1 MKILKYLIIIL
12 LILCSCSPQT
22 RFDRLI
28 KRHPWLLT
36 KDTLYVKDTIRDT
49 IRITVPEVK
58 VDTVVEYQTLYDTIF
73 LEKDQLKVKVW
84 MDREKKVYIQGK
96 CDTVYI
102 VKPYEKIVERKIPIK
117 YYEKTPWYKKLLNN
131 VIGILLSLLIVYI
144 TYRIIRNYLL

>member
-28 KRHPWLLT
+28 KRNPWLLT

-49 IRITVPEVK
+49 IRITIPEVR
-58 VDTVVEYQTLYDTIF
+58 VDTVVDYKTLFDTVY
-73 LEKDQLKVKVW
+73 LKNDRIDVKVW
-84 MDREKKVYIQGK
+84 ADKDNKVYIQGK

-102 VKPYEKIVERKIPIK
+102 VKPYEKIVERKIPIM

-131 VIGILLSLLIVYI
+131 VIGILLSLLVVYI

>member
-1 MKILKYLIIIL
+1 MKYFIIIL
-12 LILCSCSPQT
+12 LIIYSCSPQR

-28 KRHPWLLT
+28 KRNPWLLT

-102 VKPYEKIVERKIPIK
+102 VKPYTKIVERKIPIK
-117 YYEKTPWYKKLLNN
+117 YYEKTPWYKTLLNN
-131 VIGILLSLLIVYI
+131 LIGILLTLLLVYI
-144 TYRIIRNYLL
+144 TYRIIRKYLL

>member
-1 MKILKYLIIIL
+1 MKYFIIIL
-12 LILCSCSPQT
+12 LIIYSCAPQK

-49 IRITVPEVK
+49 IRITIPEVR
-58 VDTVVEYQTLYDTIF
+58 VDTVVNYESLYDTIF

-102 VKPYEKIVERKIPIK
+102 VKPYTKIVERKIPIK
-117 YYEKTPWYKKLLNN
+117 YYEKTPWYKTLLNN
-131 VIGILLSLLIVYI
+131 LIGILLSLLLVYI
-144 TYRIIRNYLL
+144 TYRIIRKYLL

>member
-1 MKILKYLIIIL
+1 MKYFIIIL
-12 LILCSCSPQT
+12 LVICSCSPQR

-28 KRHPWLLT
+28 RKHPELLT
-36 KDTLYVKDTIRDT
+36 KDTLIVKDTIRDT
-49 IRITVPEVK
+49 IRITVPEVQ

-102 VKPYEKIVERKIPIK
+102 VKPYEKIVERKIPIM

-131 VIGILLSLLIVYI
+131 VIGILLSLLVVYI

>member
-1 MKILKYLIIIL
+1 MKYFIIIL
-12 LILCSCSPQT
+12 LVICSCSPQR

-28 KRHPWLLT
+28 RKHPELLT
-36 KDTLYVKDTIRDT
+36 KDTLIVKDTIRDT
-49 IRITVPEVK
+49 IRITVPEVQ

-84 MDREKKVYIQGK
+84 MDKEKKVYIQGK

-102 VKPYEKIVERKIPIK
+102 VKPYEKIVERKIPIM

-131 VIGILLSLLIVYI
+131 VIGILLSLLVVYI